1 MEMFAIISRKH
12 AKGGRTQPRCL
23 FEHRV
28 EHRRQIAGRSI
39 DDLQY
44 FGGCG
49 LLLQSFARLGQQPSI
64 FLRNDRLR
72 REVLQ

>member
-28 EHRRQIAGRSI
+28 ENWGEIAGRRI

-44 FGGCG
+44 LSSRS
-49 LLLQSFARLGQQPSI
+49 LLLQCIARLGQQPSI
-64 FLRNDRLR
+64 FHRNDRLR